1 MFTSIKRNQLARLYT
16 QKNNG
21 ERVNEKKRVK
31 EREKGKPIFA
41 QMDSAKQKKRTCD
54 VTASAPNNNKNGKQT
69 HI

>member
-1 MFTSIKRNQLARLYT
+1 MWKKQTFMFTSIKRNQLARLYT

-41 QMDSAKQKKRTCD
+41 QMDSAK
-54 VTASAPNNNKNGKQT
+54 
-69 HI
+69 